1 MMLSTMEAR
10 NNRTTGSG
18 QSSSAAVYIILGVAA
33 LFIIWQVLSMT
44 LPDIIIA
51 SPSDTAVAL
60 WNLVTTTDMW
70 EQLGVTLGR
79 ILLGVLGGSIA
90 GGLLGIAAGL
100 NRRWQAFLEPMRWV
114 VMTVPSIII
123 LVIVLLLF
131 GLGSTQVIIMTGLI
145 TLPFTYVSTVEGMQA
160 IDQRLI
166 EMAQVY
172 HIPRGLRFSHIYLPG
187 IGTAVM
193 AGLTLAAG
201 IGVRAAILAEF
212 LGAQNGI
219 GHSLFLSW
227 THLDTPELFA
237 WIILTF
243 GLLALIEFGL
253 LRPLRSILLRW
264 QRAT

>member
-1 MMLSTMEAR
+1 MVLSIMEAR
-10 NNRTTGSG
+10 NKGTAGDG
-18 QSSSAAVYIILGVAA
+18 KSSSSVGFIILGVAA
-33 LFIIWQVLSMT
+33 LFLIWQVLSMT

-51 SPSDTAVAL
+51 SPAGTARAL
-60 WNLVTTTDMW
+60 WDLVTTANLW
-70 EQLGVTLGR
+70 EQLGITLSR
-79 ILLGVLGGSIA
+79 ILLGVIGGSVA

-100 NRRWQAFLEPMRWV
+100 NRRWQAFLEPLRWV

-131 GLGSTQVIIMTGLI
+131 GLGSTQVIAMTGLI

-160 IDQRLI
+160 IDRRLI

-172 HIPRGLRFSHIYLPG
+172 RLPRNLRFSHIYLPG

-212 LGAQNGI
+212 LGANNGI
-219 GHSLFLSW
+219 GHGIYLSW
-227 THLDTPELFA
+227 THLETPELFA

-253 LRPLRSILLRW
+253 LRPLRRILLRW